1 MLALV
6 AGARRV
12 ESAARR
18 FARTSPRGR
27 VDILASAVADLKDEL
42 AALRIERTPD
52 TGGSRW
58 VAWLAALLLL
68 GATGAGVWFWMFREK
83 ALVVQAAVV
92 QERATSGAGG
102 GGASVLN
109 ASGYVTARRRATVS
123 SKVTGKVTEVNV
135 EEGMAVREG
144 QVLARLDDAQPRAAL
159 ELAKAQAEAAR
170 RAVRESE
177 VRLAE
182 AKLTLKRR
190 LQLVKDSLSTQA
202 EVDQAQAEVDSVE
215 ARIQAAQQQVAVAER
230 QIAVQQT
237 DLDNTVIRAPF
248 SGVALSKDA
257 QPGEMVSPVSA
268 GGGFTRTGISTIVD
282 MSSLEIEV
290 EVNEAY
296 INRVAPKQRVVA
308 VLDAYPEWEIPAHV
322 ITMVPTADRQ
332 KATVLVRVGFDAL
345 DPRILPDMGVKV
357 RFLRDEGPAAAA
369 GTPARPL
376 ILVPKNAIRT
386 TGSDTV
392 VFVVKGQAVEQR
404 AIKAGGAD
412 GDRVEVISGL
422 QSGER
427 VVAPVPDTL
436 KDGMAVSVTP

>member
-1 MLALV
+1 
-6 AGARRV
+6 
-12 ESAARR
+12 
-18 FARTSPRGR
+18 
-27 VDILASAVADLKDEL
+27 VDILAGVVADLKDEL
-42 AALRIERTPD
+42 AALRIERAPE

-58 VAWLAALLLL
+58 VAWLAVLLLL
-68 GATGAGVWFWMFREK
+68 GAAGAGVWFWAFREK
-83 ALVVQAAVV
+83 ALVVQAASV
-92 QERATSGAGG
+92 QERAASGAAG

-123 SKVTGKVTEVNV
+123 SKVTGKVIEVNV
-135 EEGMAVREG
+135 EEGMAVKEG
-144 QVLARLDDAQPRAAL
+144 QVLARLDDATPRAML
-159 ELAKAQAEAAR
+159 QLSQAQAESAR
-170 RAVRESE
+170 RAVTESE

-190 LQLVKDSLSTQA
+190 LQLVKDSLATQA

-215 ARIQAAQQQVAVAER
+215 ARIRAAQQSVEVAQK
-230 QIAVQQT
+230 QIALQQT
-237 DLDNTVIRAPF
+237 DLDNMTIRAPF

-282 MSSLEIEV
+282 MNSLEIEV

-296 INRVAPKQRVVA
+296 INRVTPKQRVVA
-308 VLDAYPEWEIPAHV
+308 VLDAYPDWSIPAHV

-332 KATVLVRVGFDAL
+332 KATVLVRVGFDGL

-357 RFLRDEGPAAAA
+357 RFLREEGPATAAN
-369 GTPARPL
+369 PARPL
-376 ILVPKNAIRT
+376 MLVPKTAIRT
-386 TGSDTV
+386 TGTDTA
-392 VFVVKGQAVEQR
+392 VFVVRGEAVEQR
-404 AIKAGGAD
+404 AVKTGGTD
-412 GDRVEVISGL
+412 GDLVEVISGL

-436 KDGMAVSVTP
+436 KDGTAVTVKP

>member
-1 MLALV
+1 
-6 AGARRV
+6 
-12 ESAARR
+12 
-18 FARTSPRGR
+18 
-27 VDILASAVADLKDEL
+27 VDILAVDVADLKDEL
-42 AALRIERTPD
+42 AALRIERAPD

-58 VAWLAALLLL
+58 VAWLAVLILL
-68 GATGAGVWFWMFREK
+68 GGAGAAAWFWMFREK
-83 ALVVQAAVV
+83 PLVVEATVV
-92 QERATSGAGG
+92 QERATGGAAGG
-102 GGASVLN
+102 AASVLN

-123 SKVTGKVTEVNV
+123 SKVTGKVIEVNV

-296 INRVAPKQRVVA
+296 INRVTPKQRVVA

-332 KATVLVRVGFDAL
+332 KATVLVRVGFNAL

-357 RFLRDEGPAAAA
+357 RFLRDEGPAAANA
-369 GTPARPL
+369 PARPM
-376 ILVPKNAIRT
+376 ILVPKTAIRT
-386 TGSDTV
+386 VGSDTF
-392 VFVVKGQAVEQR
+392 VFVVRGQAVEQR
-404 AIKAGGAD
+404 AIKAGGTD

-427 VVAPVPDTL
+427 VVSPVPDTL
-436 KDGMAVSVTP
+436 TDGAAVSVKP